1 VVHSAYRVD
10 LSHLDS
16 GGVTNGIRS
25 DLHGHE
31 RVRVTGVD
39 MRLIACVGLAGCI
52 AHVPALDVRSRVL
65 RGNVPGHRLP
75 SCGCVGSTRTS
86 YSLRGGGSM

>member
-31 RVRVTGVD
+31 RMRVTGVD

-65 RGNVPGHRLP
+65 RGTFLVTVCLV
-75 SCGCVGSTRTS
+75 VGVLVR
-86 YSLRGGGSM
+86 RGRQIL